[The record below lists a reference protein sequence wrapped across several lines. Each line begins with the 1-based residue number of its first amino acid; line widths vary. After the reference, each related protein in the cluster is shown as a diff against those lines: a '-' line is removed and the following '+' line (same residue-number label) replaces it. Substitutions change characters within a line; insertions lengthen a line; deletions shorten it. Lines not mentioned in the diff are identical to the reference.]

1 LAGAAIMAGF
11 LFREE
16 VITALPAFAI
26 ARALSVERDR
36 LKELVTTGLWMGLG
50 AAAVFLG
57 SVPMNLLI
65 YGAPLPMH
73 VTQDAWEVAK
83 NTPYMQVR
91 RDVIVD
97 LLLPASHTA
106 LFVIACLAGL
116 AAALAHAW
124 RRART
129 RGTAP
134 DDRALLMV
142 VHAAVG
148 VVLMITVA
156 LPIWRLVQGVR
167 PHDAYRVTSAA
178 HTWPFALAILYWP
191 WVAGERERPLG
202 RFLIVSALLLLAGSA
217 LIVPTSGGAQWGP
230 RFLIAVAP
238 LLAIVAALAARRPG
252 AGTTTAIAWMARG
265 ILLASLVMQ
274 ASGLFYVQR
283 AKARNATLTHWLAA
297 RTAPGDVILTDIFWF
312 HEVTATLAPTRRQLF
327 SWSAADVPAMAA
339 MAIAQGRMR
348 FSIASSVPLT
358 GYEPPAAID
367 VPGAPCRFV
376 RGQQIGLDNMGL
388 LLRRYG
394 CEGF

>member
-1 LAGAAIMAGF
+1 
-11 LFREE
+11 
-16 VITALPAFAI
+16 
-26 ARALSVERDR
+26 
-36 LKELVTTGLWMGLG
+36 
-50 AAAVFLG
+50 
-57 SVPMNLLI
+57 
-65 YGAPLPMH
+65 
-73 VTQDAWEVAK
+73 
-83 NTPYMQVR
+83 
-91 RDVIVD
+91 
-97 LLLPASHTA
+97 
-106 LFVIACLAGL
+106 
-116 AAALAHAW
+116 
-124 RRART
+124 
-129 RGTAP
+129 
-134 DDRALLMV
+134 
-142 VHAAVG
+142 
-148 VVLMITVA
+148 
-156 LPIWRLVQGVR
+156 
-167 PHDAYRVTSAA
+167 
-178 HTWPFALAILYWP
+178 
-191 WVAGERERPLG
+191 
-202 RFLIVSALLLLAGSA
+202 
-217 LIVPTSGGAQWGP
+217 
-230 RFLIAVAP
+230 
-238 LLAIVAALAARRPG
+238 
-252 AGTTTAIAWMARG
+252 MARG